1 MATPAAP
8 TVRPEASAPTET
20 EPLLEAG
27 DRLTRDE
34 FERRYERMPPAK
46 KAELIEGIV
55 YMPSPVRAKKHAI
68 PHSRLAGWLVMYAS
82 ETPGVECAD
91 NSTVR
96 LDLDNE
102 PQPDLVLIKSP
113 SQGGQARI
121 SADDYIEGAPELAV
135 EIVGSSRAYDLHEKE
150 DAYRRNG
157 VCEYLACITGE
168 KRLVWWELREGE
180 YHEIAP
186 DADGLLKSRVFPGLW
201 LDGAALLCG
210 DVKVVLATLRRGL
223 ESAAP
228 QSRDQGG
235 AGLTAKSV
243 VKRKG

>member
-1 MATPAAP
+1 MYVLRMAMPAAP
-8 TVRPEASAPTET
+8 RVSEAPAPGLS

-27 DRLTRDE
+27 DRLSRDE
-34 FERRYERMPPAK
+34 FERRYERMPQVK
-46 KAELIEGIV
+46 KAELIEGTV
-55 YMPSPVRAKKHAI
+55 YMPSPVRAEKHAE
-68 PHSRLAGWLVMYAS
+68 PHNQLGTWLGTYAS
-82 ETPGVECAD
+82 ESAGVRCFD
-91 NSTVR
+91 NSSIR

-113 SQGGQARI
+113 SQGGQVRI

-135 EIVGSSRAYDLHEKE
+135 EIVGSSRAYDLHQKK

-201 LDGAALLCG
+201 LDGEALLRG
-210 DVKVVLATLRRGL
+210 DLKAVLATLQRGL
-223 ESAAP
+223 GSEEHKAFLA
-228 QSRDQGG
+228 R
-235 AGLTAKSV
+235 
-243 VKRKG
+243 